1 MATYP
6 VILYPKLI
14 ADFRK
19 THSISLESDE
29 NRAKICTSPIGKLL
43 TSETSSEIQ
52 SHSRLLTASANN
64 NKCDKKLSIILT
76 VLGVG
81 LVTIGVALA
90 GNSLGGMFV
99 LAGVLAFLLGVLT
112 LIAPLFLRRGSFR
125 SPYLPSSILVAMQ
138 RSISVA
144 KQQHGITPNS
154 SERKSVLKEQT
165 QTLVPCY
172 HSFYQTSKETNLKLY
187 LSDLA
192 DTMRGKVLQPDG
204 VTDAPVG
211 ASEKA
216 FSEFL
221 ERFFPGRVHT
231 QLRLSIPN
239 WDGAYSTDFT
249 ISFPEIGIWI
259 DCEIDE
265 PYDYKTGKPTHC
277 INSDC
282 NRNTFFLKNN
292 WIVVRFSE
300 EQVVRYPESCCKE
313 LAIVIQIVT
322 GMRMYSQELMTIPAL
337 LPQPVWTHRQAK
349 KMAKAKYRDRYLNSV
364 KLKV

>member
-19 THSISLESDE
+19 THSIDLESDG
-29 NRAKICTSPIGKLL
+29 NQATIRICPVGKSLA
-43 TSETSSEIQ
+43 SETSSEIQ
-52 SHSRLLTASANN
+52 SHSRLITAGASNS
-64 NKCDKKLSIILT
+64 KRKKKLSIVLT
-76 VLGVG
+76 VLGLG

-90 GNSLGGMFV
+90 VNSLEGMF
-99 LAGVLAFLLGVLT
+99 LLPGMLAFLFGVLT
-112 LIAPLFLRRGSFR
+112 LTASLFVRCGNFKIPNLS
-125 SPYLPSSILVAMQ
+125 SSILVAMQ
-138 RSISVA
+138 QLISVA
-144 KQQHGITPNS
+144 KQHGITPNS
-154 SERKSVLKEQT
+154 SEIESVLKEQT

-172 HSFYQTSKETNLKLY
+172 QNSKETNLKLY
-187 LSDLA
+187 LFNLA

-216 FSEFL
+216 FREFL

-313 LAIVIQIVT
+313 LATVIQIVT
-322 GMRMYSQELMTIPAL
+322 GMGMYSKKLVTFPAL
-337 LPQPVWTHRQAK
+337 LPTPMWTHRQAK
-349 KMAKAKYRDRYLNSV
+349 NMAKAMYRDRYLNSV